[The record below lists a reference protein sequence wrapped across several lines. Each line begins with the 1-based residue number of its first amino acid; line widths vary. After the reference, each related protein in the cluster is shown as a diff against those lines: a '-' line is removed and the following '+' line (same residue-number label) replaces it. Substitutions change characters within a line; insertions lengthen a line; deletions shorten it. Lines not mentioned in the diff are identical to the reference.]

1 MFDAIIDWVVAAG
14 AGALAIWGVRWKV
27 RAERA
32 KQQIDDYQLSSDRWE
47 LDAKRRLEEVKRQAA
62 GKAPIDTKARDD
74 FEADK

>member
-1 MFDAIIDWVVAAG
+1 MFDVIIDWVVAAG

-62 GKAPIDTKARDD
+62 GQSPIDPNARKD
-74 FEADK
+74 FE